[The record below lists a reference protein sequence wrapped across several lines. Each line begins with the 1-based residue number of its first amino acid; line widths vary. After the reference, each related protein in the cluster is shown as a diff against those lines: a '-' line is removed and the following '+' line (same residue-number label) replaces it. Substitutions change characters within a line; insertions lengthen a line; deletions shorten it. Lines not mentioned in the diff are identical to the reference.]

1 MMIKGVDCPIK
12 SGNDEKGKLQPADGR
27 RLRGGLGYGQKK
39 EKYC

>member
-27 RLRGGLGYGQKK
+27 RLRVRHNGAARR
-39 EKYC
+39 